1 MKIKHRKE
9 FEEQKQ
15 RELYSDSKGYDLYRP
30 PKQRHDETSKIV
42 LFMNINSLCC
52 RPSRI
57 VQKRESRMPINAI
70 WMKKKPEIS
79 FQKRFPLNL

>member
-52 RPSRI
+52 RLSRI
-57 VQKRESRMPINAI
+57 V
-70 WMKKKPEIS
+70 
-79 FQKRFPLNL
+79 